1 VSARQKAKGQNFDSA
16 IFAIKYKT
24 GTTRVSA
31 RQKAKGQNFDSAI
44 FAIKYKTGGKKW
56 TTDIRKKEKIRKMI
70 ERRGSFVLLSEVE
83 DFVL

>member
-1 VSARQKAKGQNFDSA
+1 VSARK
-16 IFAIKYKT
+16 
-24 GTTRVSA
+24 
-31 RQKAKGQNFDSAI
+31 KAKGQNFDSAI